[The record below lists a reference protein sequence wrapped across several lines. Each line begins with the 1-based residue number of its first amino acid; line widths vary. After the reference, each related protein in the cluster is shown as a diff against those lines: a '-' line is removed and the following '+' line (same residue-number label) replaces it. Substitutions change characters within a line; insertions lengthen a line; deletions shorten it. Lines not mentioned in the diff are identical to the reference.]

1 MPFRRIAVH
10 LEPTAISRKVI
21 VPWYDA
27 DGVCMATMIFL
38 LLVLGFAAVG
48 IVVARQEPSFNQ
60 HLWMPTVLAAASP
73 LPLLTIGLRLFKR
86 RQTRR

>member
-1 MPFRRIAVH
+1 MH

-27 DGVCMATMIFL
+27 DGVCIATIIFL
-38 LLVLGFAAVG
+38 LLVLGFTLVG
-48 IVVARQEPSFNQ
+48 IAVARQEPAFNE
-60 HLWMPTVLAAASP
+60 HLWLPTVLAAASL

-86 RQTRR
+86 RQARR